1 MIARIGLVLGVLLL
15 AGCATLTPAQERSAT
30 EVRAL
35 AARTARLYG
44 LPPIH
49 LLVSHNPQDAP
60 GSYRGGFFSVST
72 ITLTSTFRDA
82 IVAHELAHYV
92 LGHEAPLHGASS
104 GELER
109 DYQQRELDANAKGR
123 QREGSGDPDPRGR
136 VQRGARA
143 PDHVRLPRRG
153 AVGARPLSPAEP
165 QGTQVAV
172 RGDRRPARPLS
183 AAASVDRPARVRA
196 RRLRRRVKQNVPRE
210 IAAQILM
217 GGAHLYGFTEADF
230 QKADAAAAAAKQSA
244 GS

>member
-15 AGCATLTPAQERSAT
+15 AGCATLTPAQERSAA

-35 AARTARLYG
+35 ADRTARLYG

-49 LLVSHNPQDAP
+49 LLVSHNPQDPP

-109 DYQQRELDANAKGR
+109 DYQQRELDANAKGVEILTR
-123 QREGSGDPDPRGR
+123 AAGFSE
-136 VQRGARA
+136 ARA
-143 PDHVRLPRRG
+143 LRAMYDYLAGVQWALDRYPRLNLRG
-153 AVGARPLSPAEP
+153 HKAPCE
-165 QGTQVAV
+165 
-172 RGDRRPARPLS
+172 
-183 AAASVDRPARVRA
+183 
-196 RRLRRRVKQNVPRE
+196 E
-210 IAAQILM
+210 IADLLARFPQQQALTAPLECAPVDFV
-217 GGAHLYGFTEADF
+217 GG
-230 QKADAAAAAAKQSA
+230 
-244 GS
+244 